1 MFTKLTAAT
10 LVTSLLLIGCSD
22 PIANDVSIETAP
34 MDDMADREVDAVLA
48 PEPTALD
55 LTGTY
60 AMTGVACDFIAGTM
74 SISETSIRLS
84 ETVCDIVQSQQRDN
98 MTMAYTLSGCRNDA
112 GAEPDR
118 DVTVTQ
124 TADGNISVTKWS
136 DQTSVYNVCE

>member
-1 MFTKLTAAT
+1 MFAKLTTAT

-22 PIANDVSIETAP
+22 PVASEVSIETSP
-34 MDDMADREVDAVLA
+34 MDDMIEREMAAIPA

-60 AMTGVACDFIAGTM
+60 AMTGVACDFIAGTL

-98 MTMAYTLSGCRNDA
+98 MTMAYTLSGCQNDA

-124 TADGNISVTKWS
+124 NADGNISVTKWS